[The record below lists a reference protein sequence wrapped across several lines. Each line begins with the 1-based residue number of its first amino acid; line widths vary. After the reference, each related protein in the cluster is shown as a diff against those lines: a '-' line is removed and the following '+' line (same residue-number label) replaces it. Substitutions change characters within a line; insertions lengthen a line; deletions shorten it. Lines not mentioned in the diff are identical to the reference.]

1 MRIPILRVEGTH
13 FGILRIQIIFLENDE
28 SEYGSDDYTGDE
40 TEDEEDSDDEDQV
53 DDDYEVS
60 V

>member
-13 FGILRIQIIFLENDE
+13 FGILRITDIFLKNDE
-28 SEYGSDDYTGDE
+28 SEYGSEDYTDDE
-40 TEDEEDSDDEDQV
+40 TDDEEDSDDEDQV

-60 V
+60 I